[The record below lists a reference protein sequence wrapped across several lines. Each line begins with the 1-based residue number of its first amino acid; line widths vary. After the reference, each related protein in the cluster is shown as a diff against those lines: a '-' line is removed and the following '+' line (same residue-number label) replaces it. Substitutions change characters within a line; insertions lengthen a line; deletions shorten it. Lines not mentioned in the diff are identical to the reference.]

1 MWAPRPH
8 NPTSPRLLRGYFP
21 QVTPAVNGRKLVDPP
36 LSRMLTKRPSTK
48 KWLWPMPTETPP
60 PKPNANFVSLTMVPA
75 ASILAGSP
83 PTPPGMYGRAI
94 SLGPVLLTPLAG
106 PPPTLVGPHP

>member
-21 QVTPAVNGRKLVDPP
+21 KVTPTVNGRKLVEPP

-48 KWLWPMPTETPP
+48 KWLWPMPTDTPP
-60 PKPNANFVSLTMVPA
+60 PTPNANFVSDVSEVKPPAVAEILTWYT
-75 ASILAGSP
+75 
-83 PTPPGMYGRAI
+83 PTPPRIYGRAI
-94 SLGPVLLTPLAG
+94 SLGPML
-106 PPPTLVGPHP
+106 

>member
-1 MWAPRPH
+1 MSAIASWNLTAWGVGGVGKWAPHPH
-8 NPTSPRLLRGYFP
+8 LPTSVRDYFP
-21 QVTPAVNGRKLVDPP
+21 KVTPAVNGRKLVDPP

-75 ASILAGSP
+75 ASILTWYA
-83 PTPPGMYGRAI
+83 PTPPRMYGRAI
-94 SLGPVLLTPLAG
+94 SLGPML
-106 PPPTLVGPHP
+106 